1 MYIDILHEIKV
12 LRYMREIA
20 EESFAIKKVENT
32 VSGTYV
38 ASDINIEEI
47 VEKFFKKELQKSNQ
61 KEFRVEK
68 VIREKAVNYML
79 NGEDLIN
86 RLIAG

>member
-1 MYIDILHEIKV
+1 
-12 LRYMREIA
+12 MREIA

>member
-1 MYIDILHEIKV
+1 M
-12 LRYMREIA
+12 RYMREIA
-20 EESFAIKKVENT
+20 KESFAIKKVENT
-32 VSGTYV
+32 VSGKYV
-38 ASDINIEEI
+38 ASDINREEI
-47 VEKFFKKELQKSNQ
+47 VEKFFKKELRKSNQ

>member
-1 MYIDILHEIKV
+1 M
-12 LRYMREIA
+12 RYMREIA

-68 VIREKAVNYML
+68 VIREKTVNYML

>member
-1 MYIDILHEIKV
+1 
-12 LRYMREIA
+12 MREIA
-20 EESFAIKKVENT
+20 KESFAIKKVENT
-32 VSGTYV
+32 VSETYV

-61 KEFRVEK
+61 KEFRVKK

>member
-1 MYIDILHEIKV
+1 
-12 LRYMREIA
+12 MREIA

-68 VIREKAVNYML
+68 VIREKTVNYML

>member
-1 MYIDILHEIKV
+1 M
-12 LRYMREIA
+12 RYMREIA

>member
-1 MYIDILHEIKV
+1 M
-12 LRYMREIA
+12 RYMREIA
-20 EESFAIKKVENT
+20 KESFAIKKVENT

>member
-1 MYIDILHEIKV
+1 MRYI
-12 LRYMREIA
+12 REIA

>member
-1 MYIDILHEIKV
+1 M
-12 LRYMREIA
+12 RYMREIA

-61 KEFRVEK
+61 NEFRVEK

>member
-1 MYIDILHEIKV
+1 
-12 LRYMREIA
+12 MREIA

-61 KEFRVEK
+61 NEFRVEK

>member
-1 MYIDILHEIKV
+1 
-12 LRYMREIA
+12 MREIA

-38 ASDINIEEI
+38 ASDINREEV
-47 VEKFFKKELQKSNQ
+47 VEKFFKKELRKSNK

>member
-1 MYIDILHEIKV
+1 
-12 LRYMREIA
+12 MREIA
-20 EESFAIKKVENT
+20 KESFAIKKVENT

-86 RLIAG
+86 LLIAG

>member
-1 MYIDILHEIKV
+1 M
-12 LRYMREIA
+12 RYMREIA
-20 EESFAIKKVENT
+20 KESFAIKKVENT

-38 ASDINIEEI
+38 ASDMNIEEI